1 MRIVLIGPPG
11 AGKGTQAT
19 KLTQRLTI
27 PHLSTGD
34 MLREAVRLETEAGK
48 QASPYMKTGR
58 LVPDEL
64 VQQLVIERI
73 SHEDCQRGYLLD
85 GFPRTAA
92 QARMLDK
99 LLDECGQAVDL
110 AVKIDV
116 DMEVLLERLSG
127 RGRDDD
133 DALIVVQRLEQYHD
147 LTEPMAAYYR
157 SRGKLREIHGLGSK
171 EEVFERIMDEVVAAG
186 QAAG

>member
-11 AGKGTQAT
+11 AGKGTQAA
-19 KLTQRLTI
+19 RLVERYRI

-34 MLREAVRLETEAGK
+34 MLREAVRLRTDVGV
-48 QASPYMKTGR
+48 QAEPYMKAGR

-64 VQQLVIERI
+64 VQRLVIERI
-73 SHEDCQRGYLLD
+73 GRDDCQRGYLLD

-92 QARMLDK
+92 QAKMLDK
-99 LLDECGQAVDL
+99 LLADCGQALDK

-116 DMEVLLERLSG
+116 AKNVLLDRLSG

-133 DALIVVQRLEQYHD
+133 DALVIAQRLQQYEEM
-147 LTEPMAAYYR
+147 TEPMAAYYR
-157 SRGKLREIHGLGSK
+157 SRGKLREIDGLGSK
-171 EEVFERIMDEVVAAG
+171 DEVFDRIVSEIEALDPAAG
-186 QAAG
+186 